1 MLSDMRRFRCLQTA
15 GFTMHPFTVA
25 LTGGIASGKSA
36 VSRRFAELGVS
47 VVDADAIA
55 RDLVRPGAPALG
67 EIAAAFGPQILGA
80 DGSLER
86 AEMRA
91 IVFGDEEARR
101 KLEAILHPR
110 VRAEMLVRTDTA
122 TGPYVLLVVPLFV
135 ETAGYGWVDRV
146 LVVDLPR
153 DVQLARAIARDNMPP
168 SLAEAMID
176 AQVSREQRLAI
187 ADDVIDNSGPPEAL
201 DAQVDALHWR
211 YVELA
216 ELRRETDS

>member
-1 MLSDMRRFRCLQTA
+1 
-15 GFTMHPFTVA
+15 
-25 LTGGIASGKSA
+25 
-36 VSRRFAELGVS
+36 
-47 VVDADAIA
+47 
-55 RDLVRPGAPALG
+55 
-67 EIAAAFGPQILGA
+67 
-80 DGSLER
+80 
-86 AEMRA
+86 MRA
-91 IVFGDEEARR
+91 IVFGDAAART

-110 VRAEMLVRTDTA
+110 VRAEMLVRTDAA

-153 DVQLARAIARDNMPP
+153 ATQLARAIARDNMPP

-176 AQVSREQRLAI
+176 AQASREQRLAI

-201 DAQVDALHWR
+201 DAAVDALHRR

-216 ELRRETDS
+216 ERRRETDS